1 MVSADNRP
9 TTHTPNYKLGKDIGE
24 ILMEKV
30 EIDIDGKIISIE
42 AGDLARQAGGTVI
55 IRQGDTM
62 VLVAATMAGKPRE
75 GIDFFPLTVDYR
87 EKTYAAGKIPGSFF
101 RREARPGEL
110 ETLIC
115 RLIDRPIRPLFPK
128 EFKNETQVVAMVVSH
143 DGENPPDVNAITG
156 ASAALMI
163 SDIPFENPVAG
174 ARISRV
180 DGKLIFNPNYEE
192 TANSDLNLIMAGTA
206 DGIVMVES
214 GANEVSEDEM
224 MEALDFGHER
234 IKKVIGIQIK
244 LRELLGKEKLV
255 VEPAPVNEELKA
267 SINSKAATKLD
278 AACQIAGKHE
288 RSDTVKQIQS
298 GLCAELN
305 PDDDEKITGE
315 IKDLFHDLEK
325 AIVRNLVLD
334 KQYRV
339 DGRGLADVRP
349 ISIMTGYL
357 PRVHGS
363 AVFTRGE
370 TQALVATTLGTS
382 SDEQRMDSLEFKGS
396 KSFMLHYNFPAFCT
410 GEVKFISGPGRREI
424 GHGMLAERSLIP
436 VLPSKDDFPY
446 TIRIV
451 SEILESNGSSSM
463 ASVCGGSLSMM
474 DAGIPIKA
482 PVAGIAMGL
491 IKDGDRVAILS
502 DILGSEDHLG
512 DMDFKVAGTANG
524 ITALQM
530 DIKIT
535 GLDRDLLKTALQQ
548 AKDGR
553 IHILGEMDKAL
564 STPREEINK
573 HAPRIVT
580 LTVPKDKIRDVIG
593 PGGKVIREI
602 IDKTGVSIDIN
613 DDGVV
618 SIASADA
625 EAAAKA
631 VEFVEN
637 LTQEVEVGRI
647 YLGKVKKIVDFGAF
661 VEIFPGTDGLVHI
674 SQICD
679 RRIKNVSDEIQEGD
693 EIKVKVID
701 VDQQGKVKL
710 SRKEALKDGIAATVP
725 VAT

>member
-1 MVSADNRP
+1 
-9 TTHTPNYKLGKDIGE
+9 
-24 ILMEKV
+24 MEKV
-30 EIDIDGKIISIE
+30 EIDIDGKIISLE
-42 AGDLARQAGGTVI
+42 AGDLARQAGGSVV

-163 SDIPFENPVAG
+163 SDIPFETPVAG

-192 TANSDLNLIMAGTA
+192 TAASDLNLIMAGTA

-214 GANEVSEDEM
+214 GANEVSEDDM

-278 AACQIAGKHE
+278 AACQIAGKNE
-288 RSDTVKQIQS
+288 RGDAVKQIQND
-298 GLCAELN
+298 LYAELN
-305 PDDDEKITGE
+305 PDEDAGIKGE
-315 IKDLFHDLEK
+315 IKDIFHDLEK
-325 AIVRNLVLD
+325 SVVRNLVLD

-363 AVFTRGE
+363 SVFTRGE
-370 TQALVATTLGTS
+370 TQALVAATLGTS
-382 SDEQRMDSLEFKGS
+382 SDEQRMDSLEFKGT

-491 IKDGDRVAILS
+491 IKDGDRIAILS

-530 DIKIT
+530 DIKVK
-535 GLDRDLLKTALQQ
+535 GLDRDLMKTALQQ
-548 AKDGR
+548 AKEGR
-553 IHILGEMDKAL
+553 LHILGEMNKAL
-564 STPREEINK
+564 STHRPEINQ

-613 DDGVV
+613 DDGLV
-618 SIASADA
+618 SIASSDA

-631 VEFVEN
+631 VEFVQN

-710 SRKEALKDGIAATVP
+710 SRKEALKDGIDAAAPT
-725 VAT
+725 AT

>member
-1 MVSADNRP
+1 
-9 TTHTPNYKLGKDIGE
+9 
-24 ILMEKV
+24 MEKV
-30 EIDIDGKIISIE
+30 EIDIDGKIISLE
-42 AGDLARQAGGTVI
+42 AGDLARQAGGTVV

-128 EFKNETQVVAMVVSH
+128 EFKNETQVVAMVISH

-192 TANSDLNLIMAGTA
+192 TAASDLNLIMAGTA

-255 VEPAPVNEELKA
+255 VEPTPVNEELQS
-267 SINSKAATKLD
+267 SINSKAAEKLD

-288 RSDTVKQIQS
+288 RGDAVKQIQND
-298 GLCAELN
+298 LCAELN
-305 PDDDEKITGE
+305 PDEDAGIKGE
-315 IKDLFHDLEK
+315 IKDIFHDLEK
-325 AIVRNLVLD
+325 TVVRNLVLD

-370 TQALVATTLGTS
+370 TQALVAATLGTS

-512 DMDFKVAGTANG
+512 DMDFKVAGTTNG

-530 DIKIT
+530 DIKVT
-535 GLDRDLLKTALQQ
+535 GLDRDLMKTALQQ
-548 AKDGR
+548 AKEGR
-553 IHILGEMDKAL
+553 LHILGEMNKAL
-564 STPREEINK
+564 STHRTEINQ

-613 DDGVV
+613 DDGLV

-637 LTQEVEVGRI
+637 LTQEVEVGKI

-679 RRIKNVSDEIQEGD
+679 RRIKSVSDEIQEGD

-710 SRKEALKDGIAATVP
+710 SRKEALKDAVEAAAPT
-725 VAT
+725 AT

>member
-1 MVSADNRP
+1 
-9 TTHTPNYKLGKDIGE
+9 
-24 ILMEKV
+24 MEKV
-30 EIDIDGKIISIE
+30 EIDIDGKTISLE
-42 AGDLARQAGGTVI
+42 AGDLARQAGGAVVV
-55 IRQGDTM
+55 RQGDTM
-62 VLVAATMAGKPRE
+62 VLVAATMASAARE

-192 TANSDLNLIMAGTA
+192 TAKSDLNLIMAGTA

-255 VEPAPVNEELKA
+255 VEPTSVNDELKA
-267 SINSKAATKLD
+267 SINSKAAEKLD

-288 RSDTVKQIQS
+288 RGDAIKQIQND
-298 GLCAELN
+298 LCAELN
-305 PDDDEKITGE
+305 PDDDEKMTGE

-325 AIVRNLVLD
+325 ATVRNLVLD

-339 DGRGLADVRP
+339 DGRGLTDVRP

-370 TQALVATTLGTS
+370 TQALVTATLGTS
-382 SDEQRMDSLEFKGS
+382 SDEQKMDSLEFKGS
-396 KSFMLHYNFPAFCT
+396 KSFLLHYNFPAFCT

-436 VLPSKDDFPY
+436 ILPNKDDFPY

-512 DMDFKVAGTANG
+512 DMDFKVAGTKDG
-524 ITALQM
+524 ITSLQM

-535 GLDRDLLKTALQQ
+535 SITSEIMKKALAQ

-553 IHILGEMDKAL
+553 IHILEEMSKVLDKGRKAI
-564 STPREEINK
+564 SNY
-573 HAPRIVT
+573 APTITT
-580 LTVPKDKIRDVIG
+580 LQVHKDKIREVIG
-593 PGGKVIREI
+593 KGGAVIREI
-602 IDKTGVSIDIN
+602 TEKTGAKIEIN
-613 DDGVV
+613 DEGLV
-618 SIASADA
+618 SIAAIDGESSK
-625 EAAAKA
+625 AAIDWINSI
-631 VEFVEN
+631 VEEP
-637 LTQEVEVGRI
+637 EIGKI
-647 YLGKVKKIVDFGAF
+647 YEGKVVKLMDFGAF
-661 VEIFPGTDGLVHI
+661 VNFMGSRDGLVHI
-674 SQICD
+674 SQI
-679 RRIKNVSDEIQEGD
+679 KNERVEKVSDVISEGD
-693 EIKVKVID
+693 VVKVKVLDID
-701 VDQQGKVKL
+701 SRGKVKL
-710 SRKEALKDGIAATVP
+710 SMKQVDS
-725 VAT
+725 

>member
-1 MVSADNRP
+1 
-9 TTHTPNYKLGKDIGE
+9 
-24 ILMEKV
+24 MEKV
-30 EIDIDGKIISIE
+30 EIDIDGKIISLE
-42 AGDLARQAGGTVI
+42 AGDLARQAGGSVV

-163 SDIPFENPVAG
+163 SDIPFETPVAG

-192 TANSDLNLIMAGTA
+192 TAVSDLNLIMAGTA

-214 GANEVSEDEM
+214 GANEVSEDDM

-234 IKKVIGIQIK
+234 IKKIIGIQIK

-278 AACQIAGKHE
+278 AACQIGGKHE
-288 RSDTVKQIQS
+288 RGDAVKQIQND
-298 GLCAELN
+298 LYAELN
-305 PDDDEKITGE
+305 PDDDSDIKGE
-315 IKDLFHDLEK
+315 IKDIFHDLEK
-325 AIVRNLVLD
+325 SVVRNLVLD

-370 TQALVATTLGTS
+370 TQALVAATLGTS

-410 GEVKFISGPGRREI
+410 GEVKFIAGPGRREI

-491 IKDGDRVAILS
+491 IKDGDRIAILS

-530 DIKIT
+530 DIKVK
-535 GLDRDLLKTALQQ
+535 GLDRDLMKTALQQ
-548 AKDGR
+548 AKEGR
-553 IHILGEMDKAL
+553 LHILGEMNKAL
-564 STPREEINK
+564 STHRDEINQ

-613 DDGVV
+613 DDGLV
-618 SIASADA
+618 SIASSDA

-631 VEFVEN
+631 VEFVQN

-710 SRKEALKDGIAATVP
+710 SRKEALKDGIEAATP
-725 VAT
+725 TAI

>member
-1 MVSADNRP
+1 
-9 TTHTPNYKLGKDIGE
+9 
-24 ILMEKV
+24 MEKV
-30 EIDIDGKIISIE
+30 EIDIDGKIISLE
-42 AGDLARQAGGTVI
+42 AGDLARQAGGTVV

-128 EFKNETQVVAMVVSH
+128 EFKNETQVVAMVISH

-192 TANSDLNLIMAGTA
+192 TAASDLNLIMAGTA

-255 VEPAPVNEELKA
+255 VEPTPVNEELQS
-267 SINSKAATKLD
+267 SINSKAAEKLD

-288 RSDTVKQIQS
+288 RGDAVKQIQND
-298 GLCAELN
+298 LCAELN
-305 PDDDEKITGE
+305 PDEDAGIKGE
-315 IKDLFHDLEK
+315 IKDIFHDLEK
-325 AIVRNLVLD
+325 TVVRNLVLD

-370 TQALVATTLGTS
+370 TQALVAATLGTS

-502 DILGSEDHLG
+502 DLLGSEDHLG
-512 DMDFKVAGTANG
+512 DMDFKVAGTTNG

-530 DIKIT
+530 DIKVT
-535 GLDRDLLKTALQQ
+535 GLDRDLMKTALQQ
-548 AKDGR
+548 AKEGR
-553 IHILGEMDKAL
+553 LHILGEMDKAL
-564 STPREEINK
+564 STHRTEINQ

-613 DDGVV
+613 DDGLV

-637 LTQEVEVGRI
+637 LTQEVEVGKI

-679 RRIKNVSDEIQEGD
+679 RRIKSVSDEIQEGD

-710 SRKEALKDGIAATVP
+710 SRKEALKDAVEAAAPT
-725 VAT
+725 AT

>member
-1 MVSADNRP
+1 
-9 TTHTPNYKLGKDIGE
+9 
-24 ILMEKV
+24 MEKV

>member
-1 MVSADNRP
+1 
-9 TTHTPNYKLGKDIGE
+9 
-24 ILMEKV
+24 MEKV
-30 EIDIDGKIISIE
+30 EIDIDGKTISLE
-42 AGDLARQAGGTVI
+42 AGDLARQAGGAVVV
-55 IRQGDTM
+55 RQGDTM
-62 VLVAATMAGKPRE
+62 VLVAATMASSARE
-75 GIDFFPLTVDYR
+75 GVDFFPLTVDYR

-101 RREARPGEL
+101 KREARPGEL

-156 ASAALMI
+156 SSAALMI

-192 TANSDLNLIMAGTA
+192 TANSDLNLIMAGTS

-214 GANEVSEDEM
+214 GASEVSEDEM

-234 IKKVIGIQIK
+234 IKKVIDIQIK

-255 VEPAPVNEELKA
+255 VEPAPVNEELKT
-267 SINSKAATKLD
+267 SINSKAAEKLD
-278 AACQIAGKHE
+278 TACQIPGKHE
-288 RSDTVKQIQS
+288 RGDAVKQIQED
-298 GLCAELN
+298 LLAELN
-305 PDDDEKITGE
+305 PDEDEQISAE
-315 IKDLFHDLEK
+315 IKDIFHDLEK
-325 AIVRNLVLD
+325 TIVRNLVLD

-339 DGRGLADVRP
+339 DGRGLSDVRP

-363 AVFTRGE
+363 AIFTRGE
-370 TQALVATTLGTS
+370 TQALVTATLGTS
-382 SDEQRMDSLEFKGS
+382 TDEQKMDSLEFKGS
-396 KSFMLHYNFPAFCT
+396 KSFLLHYNFPSFCT

-424 GHGMLAERSLIP
+424 GHGMLAERSLVP
-436 VLPSKDDFPY
+436 VLPGKDQFPY

-491 IKDGDRVAILS
+491 IKEGDRVAILS

-535 GLDRDLLKTALQQ
+535 GLDRDLMKTALQQ
-548 AKDGR
+548 AKEGR
-553 IHILGEMDKAL
+553 MHILGEMSKAL

-580 LTVPKDKIRDVIG
+580 LTVPKEKIRDVIG

-613 DDGVV
+613 DDGLV

-710 SRKEALKDGIAATVP
+710 SRKEALKEGLESATPAAT
-725 VAT
+725 

>member
-1 MVSADNRP
+1 
-9 TTHTPNYKLGKDIGE
+9 
-24 ILMEKV
+24 MEKV
-30 EIDIDGKIISIE
+30 EIDIDGKIISLE
-42 AGDLARQAGGTVI
+42 AGDLARQAGGSVV

-143 DGENPPDVNAITG
+143 DGVNPPDVNAITG

-163 SDIPFENPVAG
+163 SDIPFETPVAG

-192 TANSDLNLIMAGTA
+192 TAASDLNLIMAGTA

-214 GANEVSEDEM
+214 GANEVSEDDM

-255 VEPAPVNEELKA
+255 VEPAQVNEELKA
-267 SINSKAATKLD
+267 SISSKASTKLD
-278 AACQIAGKHE
+278 AACQIAGKNE
-288 RSDTVKQIQS
+288 RGDAVKKIQND
-298 GLCAELN
+298 LYAELN
-305 PDDDEKITGE
+305 PDEDGDIKGK
-315 IKDLFHDLEK
+315 IKDIFHDLEK
-325 AIVRNLVLD
+325 SVVRNLVLD

-370 TQALVATTLGTS
+370 TQALVAATLGTS

-410 GEVKFISGPGRREI
+410 GEVKFIAGPGRREI

-491 IKDGDRVAILS
+491 IKDGDRIAILS

-530 DIKIT
+530 DIKVK
-535 GLDRDLLKTALQQ
+535 GLDRDLMKTALQQ
-548 AKDGR
+548 AKEGR
-553 IHILGEMDKAL
+553 LHILGEMNKAL
-564 STPREEINK
+564 STHRPEINQ

-613 DDGVV
+613 DDGLV
-618 SIASADA
+618 SIASSDA

-631 VEFVEN
+631 VEFVQN

-710 SRKEALKDGIAATVP
+710 SRKEALKDGIDAAAPT
-725 VAT
+725 AI

>member
-1 MVSADNRP
+1 
-9 TTHTPNYKLGKDIGE
+9 
-24 ILMEKV
+24 MEKV
-30 EIDIDGKIISIE
+30 EIDIDGKIISLE
-42 AGDLARQAGGTVI
+42 AGDLARQAGGTVV

-128 EFKNETQVVAMVVSH
+128 EFKNETQVVAMVISH

-192 TANSDLNLIMAGTA
+192 TAVSDLNLIMAGTA

-214 GANEVSEDEM
+214 GANEVSEDDM

-255 VEPAPVNEELKA
+255 VEPAPVNEELKTA
-267 SINSKAATKLD
+267 INSKAATKLD

-288 RSDTVKQIQS
+288 RGDAVKQIQND
-298 GLCAELN
+298 LCAELN
-305 PDDDEKITGE
+305 PDEDDNIKGE
-315 IKDLFHDLEK
+315 IKDIFHDLEK
-325 AIVRNLVLD
+325 TVVRNLVLD

-370 TQALVATTLGTS
+370 TQALVAATLGTS

-463 ASVCGGSLSMM
+463 ASVCGGALSMM

-530 DIKIT
+530 DIKVT
-535 GLDRDLLKTALQQ
+535 GLDRDLMKTALQQ
-548 AKDGR
+548 AKEGR
-553 IHILGEMDKAL
+553 LHILGEMNKAL
-564 STPREEINK
+564 STHRGEINQ

-613 DDGVV
+613 DDGLV
-618 SIASADA
+618 SIASSDA

-710 SRKEALKDGIAATVP
+710 SRKEALKDGIEAAAP
-725 VAT
+725 VTT

>member
-1 MVSADNRP
+1 
-9 TTHTPNYKLGKDIGE
+9 
-24 ILMEKV
+24 MEKV
-30 EIDIDGKIISIE
+30 EIDIDGKIISLE
-42 AGDLARQAGGTVI
+42 AGDLARQAGGTVV

-128 EFKNETQVVAMVVSH
+128 EFKNETQVVAMVISH

-192 TANSDLNLIMAGTA
+192 TAASDLNLIMAGTA

-255 VEPAPVNEELKA
+255 VEPTPVNEELQS
-267 SINSKAATKLD
+267 SINSKAAEKLD

-288 RSDTVKQIQS
+288 RGDAVKQIQND
-298 GLCAELN
+298 LCAELN
-305 PDDDEKITGE
+305 PDEDAGIKGE
-315 IKDLFHDLEK
+315 IKDIFHDLEK
-325 AIVRNLVLD
+325 TVVRNLVLD

-370 TQALVATTLGTS
+370 TQALVAATLGTS

-512 DMDFKVAGTANG
+512 DMDFKVAGTTNG

-530 DIKIT
+530 DIKVT
-535 GLDRDLLKTALQQ
+535 GLDRDLMKTALQQ
-548 AKDGR
+548 AKEGR
-553 IHILGEMDKAL
+553 LHILGEMDKAL
-564 STPREEINK
+564 STHRTEINQ

-613 DDGVV
+613 DDGLV

-637 LTQEVEVGRI
+637 LTQEVEVGKI

-710 SRKEALKDGIAATVP
+710 SRKEALKEAVEAAAPT
-725 VAT
+725 AT